1 VILYLDTSAL
11 VKLYATEPGSAETER
26 LVTASR
32 QVASS
37 LIAYAETRAAL
48 ARKFRMRQMN
58 QNEFNAHKDEFELH
72 WAGFFK
78 LPVDARV
85 VRLAGELAE
94 RFGLRGYDAIHLAT
108 ADQLY
113 RQTRSPIRF
122 ACFDSAL
129 NAAASRL
136 GLKVAAG

>member
-1 VILYLDTSAL
+1 VILYLDTSAV

-58 QNEFNAHKDEFELH
+58 QNEFDARKDEFELH

-78 LPVDARV
+78 LPVDAQV

>member
-1 VILYLDTSAL
+1 MILYLDTSAV
-11 VKLYATEPGSAETER
+11 VKLYSTEPGSAETER
-26 LVTASR
+26 LVMASR

-58 QNEFNAHKDEFELH
+58 QNEFNARKDEFELD
-72 WAGFFK
+72 WGGFFK

-113 RQTRSPIRF
+113 RQIRSPIRF

>member
-1 VILYLDTSAL
+1 VILYLDTSAV

-37 LIAYAETRAAL
+37 LIAYDETRAAL
-48 ARKFRMRQMN
+48 ARKFRMRQMK
-58 QNEFNAHKDEFELH
+58 QNEFNARKDEFELH

-94 RFGLRGYDAIHLAT
+94 RFGLRGYGAIHLAT
-108 ADQLY
+108 ADQPY

>member
-1 VILYLDTSAL
+1 MILYLDTSAL

-26 LVTASR
+26 LVAAAT

-48 ARKFRMRQMN
+48 ARKYRMAQMK
-58 QNEFNAHKDEFELH
+58 QKEFNARKDEFELH

-78 LPVDARV
+78 LPVDAQL

-94 RFGLRGYDAIHLAT
+94 RFRLKAYDSIHLAS
-108 ADQLY
+108 ADQL
-113 RQTRSPIRF
+113 RRETRSTIWF
-122 ACFDSAL
+122 ACYDSAL
-129 NAAASRL
+129 NAAASKL
-136 GLKVAAG
+136 ELKVKAG

>member
-1 VILYLDTSAL
+1 VILYLDTSAV

-48 ARKFRMRQMN
+48 ARKFRMRQMK
-58 QNEFNAHKDEFELH
+58 QNEFNARKDEFELH

-108 ADQLY
+108 AEQLY

-122 ACFDSAL
+122 KCFDSAL

>member
-1 VILYLDTSAL
+1 VILYLDTSAV
-11 VKLYATEPGSAETER
+11 VKLYATEPGGAETEQ
-26 LVTASR
+26 LVTAAG

-48 ARKFRMRQMN
+48 ARKYRMRQMN
-58 QNEFNAHKDEFELH
+58 QKEFAARKDEFELH

-78 LPVDARV
+78 LPVDAQLVRV
-85 VRLAGELAE
+85 AGELAE
-94 RFGLRGYDAIHLAT
+94 KFSLRAYDSIHLAT
-108 ADQLY
+108 AGRLY
-113 RQTRSPIRF
+113 RETGSPIWF

-129 NAAASRL
+129 NAAAAKL

>member
-1 VILYLDTSAL
+1 VILYLDTSAV

-26 LVTASR
+26 LVTAAR

-48 ARKFRMRQMN
+48 ARKFRMRQMK
-58 QNEFNAHKDEFELH
+58 QKEFNACKDEFELH

-78 LPVDARV
+78 LPVNAQV
-85 VRLAGELAE
+85 VGLAAELAE
-94 RFGLRGYDAIHLAT
+94 RFGLRGYDALHLAT

-113 RQTRSPIRF
+113 RETRSPIRF

-129 NAAASRL
+129 NAAASTL
-136 GLKVAAG
+136 GLTVAPA